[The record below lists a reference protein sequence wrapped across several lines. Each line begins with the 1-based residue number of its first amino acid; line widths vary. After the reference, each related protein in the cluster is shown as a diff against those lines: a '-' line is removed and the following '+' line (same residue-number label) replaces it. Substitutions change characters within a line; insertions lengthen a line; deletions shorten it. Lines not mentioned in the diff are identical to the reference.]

1 MKVGPFQTM
10 LIVMASANSL
20 IQNLG
25 LRYHHSLPHHPYHQ
39 SVMILLPPAY
49 EFNQIQMLGGREDYT
64 PEPQH
69 VLESPNGR
77 QARAVKT
84 NMKRARVRKTMS

>member
-1 MKVGPFQTM
+1 
-10 LIVMASANSL
+10 
-20 IQNLG
+20 
-25 LRYHHSLPHHPYHQ
+25 
-39 SVMILLPPAY
+39 MILLPPVY
-49 EFNQIQMLGGREDYT
+49 EFNQIQMLGGREEYT

-77 QARAVKT
+77 QAQAVKT